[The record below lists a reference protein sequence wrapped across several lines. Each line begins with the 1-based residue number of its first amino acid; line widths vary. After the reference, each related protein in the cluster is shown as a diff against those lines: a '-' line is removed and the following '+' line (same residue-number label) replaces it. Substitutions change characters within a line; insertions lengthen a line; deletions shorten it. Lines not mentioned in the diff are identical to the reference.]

1 MSRRS
6 GTVVAARTGQYV
18 LLAIFVVF
26 LAFPLVWMLSMSLKG
41 PQELVALNLS
51 LIPANPTLDN
61 FVAALTEQDLVQAA
75 INSALVSTATAI
87 LTVVVALPAAYT
99 LVRFPGKLQRV
110 ALGWI
115 LVSQVFPTILIV
127 IPLFLILKQ
136 LGLLNNLTGLTL
148 VYLVWSMPFV
158 LYMLQSFIR
167 AIPIELEEAAA
178 VDGAGR
184 IGVVRSIVF
193 PLLAPGIVVVLLF
206 AFIAA
211 WNEFFFALVVLQSP
225 DLTTIPVRLA
235 RFVGS
240 EGVVRLGPLAAA
252 SLLATVPSLIVFIA
266 LQRRITSG
274 LLAGGVKG

>member
-1 MSRRS
+1 MSDHR
-6 GTVVAARTGQYV
+6 TAALLGRAGQY
-18 LLAIFVVF
+18 LILAAFVVF
-26 LAFPLVWMLSMSLKG
+26 LAFPLVWMLSTSLKG
-41 PQELVALNLS
+41 PQELVALSPS

-61 FVAALTEQDLVQAA
+61 FVRALTEQDLVQAA
-75 INSALVSTATAI
+75 INSAIVATISAI
-87 LTVVVALPAAYT
+87 LTVAAALPAAYT
-99 LVRFPGKLQRV
+99 LVRFPGRLQKV
-110 ALGWI
+110 AVAWI
-115 LVSQVFPTILIV
+115 LVSQVFPMILIV

-136 LGLLNNLTGLTL
+136 LALLNSLPGLIL

-158 LYMLQSFIR
+158 LFMLQSFIR
-167 AIPIELEEAAA
+167 AIPIELEEAAS
-178 VDGAGR
+178 VDGASR
-184 IGVVRSIVF
+184 IGVVRRIVF

-211 WNEFFFALVVLQSP
+211 WNEFFFALVVLQDA

-252 SLLATVPSLIVFIA
+252 SLLATLPSLVVFIA

>member
-1 MSRRS
+1 MNQRS
-6 GTVVAARTGQYV
+6 GLLVAARGGQYA
-18 LLAIFVVF
+18 LLIAFVIF

-41 PQELVALNLS
+41 PQELVELNPS
-51 LIPANPTLDN
+51 LIPRNPTLDN
-61 FVAALTEQDLVQAA
+61 FIAALTEQDLVQAA
-75 INSALVSTATAI
+75 LNSAIVSTLTAI
-87 LTVVVALPAAYT
+87 LTVIVALPAAYT
-99 LVRFPGKLQRV
+99 LIRFPGKLQRV

-136 LGLLNNLTGLTL
+136 LNLLNSLPGLTL

-167 AIPIELEEAAA
+167 SIPIELEEAAA
-178 VDGAGR
+178 VDGASR

-211 WNEFFFALVVLQSP
+211 WNEFFFALVVLQSA

-252 SLLATVPSLIVFIA
+252 SLLATLPSLVVFIA

>member
-1 MSRRS
+1 MNSRRTT
-6 GTVVAARTGQYV
+6 TVIARAGQYA
-18 LLAIFVVF
+18 LLAAFVVF
-26 LAFPLVWMLSMSLKG
+26 LAFPLVWMLSTSLKG
-41 PQELVALNLS
+41 PQELVALNPS
-51 LIPANPTLDN
+51 LIPQAPTLDN
-61 FVAALTEQDLVQAA
+61 FVRALTEQDLVQAA
-75 INSALVSTATAI
+75 INSAIVSFVSAI
-87 LTVVVALPAAYT
+87 LTVAVALPAAYT
-99 LVRFPGKLQRV
+99 LIRFPGKLQKV
-110 ALGWI
+110 AVAWI
-115 LVSQVFPTILIV
+115 LVSQVFPMILIV

-136 LGLLNNLTGLTL
+136 LSLLNSLAGLTL

-158 LYMLQSFIR
+158 LFMLQSFIR

-184 IGVVRSIVF
+184 IGVVRRIVF

-252 SLLATVPSLIVFIA
+252 SLLATLPSLVVFIA

>member
-1 MSRRS
+1 MNRRS
-6 GTVVAARTGQYV
+6 GTVLAARAGQYA
-18 LLAIFVVF
+18 LLAFFVAF

-41 PQELVALNLS
+41 PQELVALNPS

-87 LTVVVALPAAYT
+87 LTVIVALPAAYT
-99 LVRFPGKLQRV
+99 LVRFPGKLQQI

-184 IGVVRSIVF
+184 IGVVRRIVF

-211 WNEFFFALVVLQSP
+211 WNEFFFALVVLQNA

-252 SLLATVPSLIVFIA
+252 SLLATVPSLVVFIA

>member
-1 MSRRS
+1 MRRRS
-6 GTVVAARTGQYV
+6 PTVLAARTGQYV
-18 LLAIFVVF
+18 LLATFVVF

-41 PQELVALNLS
+41 PQELVALNPS

-99 LVRFPGKLQRV
+99 LVRFPGKLQQV

-136 LGLLNNLTGLTL
+136 LGLLNSLTGLTL

-184 IGVVRSIVF
+184 IGVVRRIVF

>member
-1 MSRRS
+1 MNDRRTAVLL
-6 GTVVAARTGQYV
+6 GRAGQYL
-18 LLAIFVVF
+18 LLAAFVVF
-26 LAFPLVWMLSMSLKG
+26 LAFPLIWMLSTSLKG
-41 PQELVALNLS
+41 PQELVALNPS
-51 LIPANPTLDN
+51 LIPASPTLDN
-61 FVAALTEQDLVQAA
+61 FVRALSEQDLVQAA
-75 INSALVSTATAI
+75 INSAIVATGSAI
-87 LTVVVALPAAYT
+87 LTVVAALPSAYI
-99 LVRFPGKLQRV
+99 LVRFPGKLQKV
-110 ALGWI
+110 AVAWI
-115 LVSQVFPTILIV
+115 LVSQVFPMILIV

-136 LGLLNNLTGLTL
+136 LALLNSLPGLML

-158 LYMLQSFIR
+158 LFMLQGFIR
-167 AIPIELEEAAA
+167 AIPIELEEAAS

-184 IGVVRSIVF
+184 IGVVRRIVF

-211 WNEFFFALVVLQSP
+211 WNEFFFALVVLQDP

-252 SLLATVPSLIVFIA
+252 SLLATLPSLVVFIA

>member
-1 MSRRS
+1 MNQRS
-6 GTVVAARTGQYV
+6 GLLLAARAGQYA
-18 LLAIFVVF
+18 LLIAFVVF

-41 PQELVALNLS
+41 PQELVELNPS
-51 LIPANPTLDN
+51 LIPRAPTLDN
-61 FVAALTEQDLVQAA
+61 FIDALTEQDLVQAA
-75 INSALVSTATAI
+75 INSAIVSTATAI
-87 LTVVVALPAAYT
+87 LTVIVALPAAYT

-136 LGLLNNLTGLTL
+136 LSLLNSLPGLTL

-167 AIPIELEEAAA
+167 SIPIELEEAAA
-178 VDGAGR
+178 VDGASR

-211 WNEFFFALVVLQSP
+211 WNEFFFALVVLQSA

-252 SLLATVPSLIVFIA
+252 SLLATLPSLVVFIA

>member
-1 MSRRS
+1 MNGR
-6 GTVVAARTGQYV
+6 GMTLLVARAGQYL
-18 LLAIFVVF
+18 LLAAFVVF
-26 LAFPLVWMLSMSLKG
+26 LAFPLVWMLSTSLKG
-41 PQELVALNLS
+41 PQELVALNPS

-61 FVAALTEQDLVQAA
+61 FSRALSEQDLVQAA
-75 INSALVSTATAI
+75 INSAIVATGTAI
-87 LTVVVALPAAYT
+87 LTVLAALPAAYT
-99 LVRFPGKLQRV
+99 LVRFPGKLQKV
-110 ALGWI
+110 AVAWI
-115 LVSQVFPTILIV
+115 LVSQVFPMILIV

-136 LGLLNNLTGLTL
+136 LTLLNSLPGLIL

-158 LYMLQSFIR
+158 LFMLQSFIR

-178 VDGAGR
+178 VDGASR
-184 IGVVRSIVF
+184 VGVVRRIVF

-211 WNEFFFALVVLQSP
+211 WNEFFFALVVLQDP

-252 SLLATVPSLIVFIA
+252 SLLATLPSLVVFIA

>member
-1 MSRRS
+1 MNRRS
-6 GTVVAARTGQYV
+6 GTVLAARAGQYV
-18 LLAIFVVF
+18 LLALFVVF
-26 LAFPLVWMLSMSLKG
+26 LAFPLVWMLSVSLKG

-61 FVAALTEQDLVQAA
+61 FIAALTEQDLVQAA

-87 LTVVVALPAAYT
+87 LTVIVALPAAYT
-99 LVRFPGKLQRV
+99 LVRFPGKLQKV

-136 LGLLNNLTGLTL
+136 LGVLNNLTGLTL

-252 SLLATVPSLIVFIA
+252 SLLATIPSLVVFIA

>member
-1 MSRRS
+1 MNDRRTAVLL
-6 GTVVAARTGQYV
+6 GRAGQYL
-18 LLAIFVVF
+18 LLAAFVVF
-26 LAFPLVWMLSMSLKG
+26 LAFPLVWMLSTSLKG
-41 PQELVALNLS
+41 PQELVALNPS
-51 LIPANPTLDN
+51 LIPASPTLDN
-61 FVAALTEQDLVQAA
+61 FVRALTEQDLVQAA
-75 INSALVSTATAI
+75 INSAIVATGSAI
-87 LTVVVALPAAYT
+87 LTVVAALPSAYI
-99 LVRFPGKLQRV
+99 LVRFPGKLQKV
-110 ALGWI
+110 AVAWI
-115 LVSQVFPTILIV
+115 LVSQVFPMILIV

-136 LGLLNNLTGLTL
+136 LTLLNSLPGLML

-158 LYMLQSFIR
+158 LFMLQSFIR
-167 AIPIELEEAAA
+167 AIPIELEEAAS
-178 VDGAGR
+178 VDGASR
-184 IGVVRSIVF
+184 IGVVRRIVF

-211 WNEFFFALVVLQSP
+211 WNEFFFALVVLQDP

-252 SLLATVPSLIVFIA
+252 SLLATLPSLVVFIA

>member
-1 MSRRS
+1 MRRRS
-6 GTVVAARTGQYV
+6 PTVLAARTGQYV

-41 PQELVALNLS
+41 PQELVALNPS

-99 LVRFPGKLQRV
+99 LVRFPGKLQQV

-136 LGLLNNLTGLTL
+136 LGLLNSLTGLTL

-184 IGVVRSIVF
+184 IGVVRRIVF

>member
-1 MSRRS
+1 MNDRRTIALL
-6 GTVVAARTGQYV
+6 GRAGQYV
-18 LLAIFVVF
+18 ILAAFVVF
-26 LAFPLVWMLSMSLKG
+26 LAFPLVWMLSTSLKG
-41 PQELVALNLS
+41 PQELVALNPS
-51 LIPANPTLDN
+51 LIPASPTLDN
-61 FVAALTEQDLVQAA
+61 FVRALAEQDLVQAA
-75 INSALVSTATAI
+75 INSAIVATGSAI
-87 LTVVVALPAAYT
+87 LTVVAALPSAYI
-99 LVRFPGKLQRV
+99 LVRFPGKLQKIAV
-110 ALGWI
+110 AWI
-115 LVSQVFPTILIV
+115 LVSQVFPMILIV

-136 LGLLNNLTGLTL
+136 LALLNSLPGLML

-158 LYMLQSFIR
+158 LFMLQSFIR

-178 VDGAGR
+178 VDGASR
-184 IGVVRSIVF
+184 IGVVRRIVF

-211 WNEFFFALVVLQSP
+211 WNEFFFALVVLQDP

-252 SLLATVPSLIVFIA
+252 SLLATVPSLVVFIA